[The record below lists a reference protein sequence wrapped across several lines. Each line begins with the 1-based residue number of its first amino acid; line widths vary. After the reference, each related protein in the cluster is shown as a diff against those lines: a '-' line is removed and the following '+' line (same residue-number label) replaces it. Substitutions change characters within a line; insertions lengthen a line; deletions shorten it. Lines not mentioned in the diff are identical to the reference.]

1 MQYLDE
7 AANGSKLDLVVGAEF
22 ELCLVE
28 NRTTGY
34 SWQLREDGSS
44 ICKVLDDGYEPGN
57 GPPGS
62 AGRHRWHFR
71 VVEAGRTTL
80 TLAYQRSWEQPRAQS
95 FTLALQVGEIG
106 G

>member
-7 AANGSKLDLVVGAEF
+7 AANGSELDLSPGAEF

-34 SWQLREDGSS
+34 TWQFRKDGSS
-44 ICKVLDDGYEPGN
+44 ICKLLEDRYEPGS

-62 AGRHRWHFR
+62 AGRHRWRFR
-71 VVEAGRTTL
+71 VVEAGRATL
-80 TLAYQRSWEQPRAQS
+80 ALAYQRSWEQAPAQS
-95 FTLALQVGEIG
+95 FTLALHAGEIG